1 MVYVYVGKGTTVLGI
16 RNKPVEQLQSGDRV
30 LGFYIG
36 IGTKQHTDSKVKS
49 VKRIGR
55 MECKHVGSRS
65 DFALFVDGQ
74 KTVGPTFKY
83 VSINDVVYS
92 VGRNVPRPF
101 KVHKTVPNVDVYE
114 IELEDVDVV
123 PLLSSYMFVI
133 FSENKLN
140 FQGGLSGE
148 EKSKEVSS
156 RKQKSET
163 KQSRKKQKEDKPRR
177 RGKRKPRTE
186 ADPKSGSGTETGE

>member
-1 MVYVYVGKGTTVLGI
+1 MAYVYVGKGTTVLGI
-16 RNKPVEQLQSGDRV
+16 RNKPVEQLQPGDRV

-83 VSINDVVYS
+83 VSIDDVVYS
-92 VGRNVPRPF
+92 VGRNVPRPI
-101 KVHKTVPNVDVYE
+101 KVHKTIPNVDVYE

-140 FQGGLSGE
+140 FQGGLSDE
-148 EKSKEVSS
+148 EKVKKDSG
-156 RKQKSET
+156 
-163 KQSRKKQKEDKPRR
+163 KQSRQTEGGSSEKKQKEDKPRR
-177 RGKRKPRTE
+177 RGKRKSRTE
-186 ADPKSGSGTETGE
+186 TTREQKQ